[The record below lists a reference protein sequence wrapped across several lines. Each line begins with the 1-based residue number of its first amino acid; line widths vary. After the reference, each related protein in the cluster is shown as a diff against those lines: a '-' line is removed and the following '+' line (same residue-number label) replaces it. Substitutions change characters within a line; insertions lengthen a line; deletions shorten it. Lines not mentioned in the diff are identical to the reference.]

1 MANAR
6 PNVILIMC
14 DQMRWDAAGFA
25 GCSTVRTPHLDRL
38 AANGVCFE
46 NAYCASPV
54 CSPAR
59 ASWLSG
65 LYPHAHLQLR
75 NYGPGKTGK
84 FGCYLPHDC
93 ITIGDVLKAAG
104 YCCGMVG
111 PWHLGEDHRPQHGF
125 TDSWC
130 AYRYLGDYPDP
141 LFDYFEREGVPN
153 LYLPDAPGMTLYEN
167 TLEFGTID
175 DPRQQRTTWTVDR
188 GIEFIQQANGAPFF
202 LFASI
207 KDPHPRIL
215 IPPELLEHY
224 PEDRIRLSSSLR
236 DSLEGKPEFQT
247 RGKFRI
253 RPTVTDEQFRRLMA
267 YYYALVTHIDA
278 QIGRILK
285 TLEERY
291 LIDNTIVVFI
301 SDHGEL
307 LGDHGYVEKCL
318 MYEASVRVPY
328 LISWPEQL
336 PSGTRVTAP
345 LAGVDLMPTLIDL
358 VNEIP
363 PARIDGRSVAEAILN
378 GREPER
384 QPIFAEIASLDAIYH
399 GAQEPEQLAAHV
411 MVRDENWKYI
421 WNRFDIDELYDLT
434 ADPGEMKNVAS
445 DSVQRNRAASMREQI
460 VEMICHTGPGPY
472 EWCLLE
478 REKNE

>member
-1 MANAR
+1 
-6 PNVILIMC
+6 MC

-25 GCSTVRTPHLDRL
+25 GSPIVQTPHLDQL

-59 ASWLSG
+59 ASWLTG

-75 NYGPGKTGK
+75 NYGPGRKAQ
-84 FGCYLPHDC
+84 FGCYLPQDS
-93 ITIGDVLKAAG
+93 ITIGDVLKSAG
-104 YCCGMVG
+104 YRCGMVG
-111 PWHLGEDHRPQHGF
+111 PWHLGDDHNPQHGF
-125 TDSWC
+125 TDFWR
-130 AYRYLGDYPDP
+130 AYRYQGGYPDR
-141 LFDYFEREGVPN
+141 LFDYFEQEGVPN
-153 LYLPDAPGMTLYEN
+153 LYLSNAPGMTLYEN

-188 GIEFIQQANGAPFF
+188 SMEFIQGANDAPFF

-215 IPPELLEHY
+215 VPPELLEYY
-224 PEDRIRLSSSLR
+224 PEDQMPLSSSLR
-236 DSLEGKPEFQT
+236 DPLDGKPEFQR

-253 RPTVTDEQFRRLMA
+253 RPTVTDEQFRRIMA
-267 YYYALVTHIDA
+267 YYYALITHIDA
-278 QIGRILK
+278 EVGRILK
-285 TLEERY
+285 TLEERD
-291 LIDNTIVVFI
+291 LIDNTIVAFI

-318 MYEASVRVPY
+318 MYEASVRVPCV
-328 LISWPEQL
+328 ISWLGQVPI
-336 PSGTRVTAP
+336 GTRVAAP
-345 LAGVDLMPTLIDL
+345 LAGVDLMPTLL
-358 VNEIP
+358 HLANAIP
-363 PARIDGRSVAEAILN
+363 PTPIDGRSVADAILN
-378 GREPER
+378 GREPEP

-421 WNRFDIDELYDLT
+421 WNRFDIDELYDLD
-434 ADPGEMKNVAS
+434 ADPGEMNNVAD
-445 DSVQRNRAASMREQI
+445 DSKHRNRVSAMRNRI
-460 VEMICHTGPGPY
+460 VEMICRTGPGPY
-472 EWCLLE
+472 EWCL
-478 REKNE
+478 

>member
-1 MANAR
+1 MTNSR
-6 PNVILIMC
+6 PNIILIMC

-25 GCSTVRTPHLDRL
+25 GSPIVQTPHLDQL

-59 ASWLSG
+59 ASWLTG

-75 NYGPGKTGK
+75 NYGPGRKAQ
-84 FGCYLPHDC
+84 FGCYLPYDC
-93 ITIGDVLKAAG
+93 ITIGDVLKSAG
-104 YCCGMVG
+104 YRCGMVG
-111 PWHLGEDHRPQHGF
+111 PWHLGDDHNPQHGF
-125 TDSWC
+125 TDFWR
-130 AYRYLGDYPDP
+130 AYRYQGGYPDP
-141 LFDYFEREGVPN
+141 LFDYFEQEGVPN
-153 LYLPDAPGMTLYEN
+153 LYLSNAPGMTLYEN

-188 GIEFIQQANGAPFF
+188 SIEFIQGANDAPFF

-215 IPPELLEHY
+215 VPPELLEHY
-224 PEDRIRLSSSLR
+224 PEDQMPLSSSLR
-236 DSLEGKPEFQT
+236 DPLDGKPEFQR

-253 RPTVTDEQFRRLMA
+253 RPTVTDEQFRRIMA
-267 YYYALVTHIDA
+267 YYYALITHIDA
-278 QIGRILK
+278 EVGRILK
-285 TLEERY
+285 TLEERS
-291 LIDNTIVVFI
+291 LIDNTIIAFI

-318 MYEASVRVPY
+318 MYEASVRVPCV
-328 LISWPEQL
+328 ISWPQQL
-336 PSGTRVTAP
+336 PNGTRVAAP
-345 LAGVDLMPTLIDL
+345 LAGVDLMPTLLDL
-358 VNEIP
+358 ANERLP
-363 PARIDGRSVAEAILN
+363 TPIDGRSVAESILN

-421 WNRFDIDELYDLT
+421 WNRFDIDELYDLNT
-434 ADPGEMKNVAS
+434 DPDEMSNIAADSEYQNQVSA
-445 DSVQRNRAASMREQI
+445 MREQI

>member
-1 MANAR
+1 MTNSR
-6 PNVILIMC
+6 PNIILIMC

-25 GCSTVRTPHLDRL
+25 GSSTVRTPHLDQL

-59 ASWLSG
+59 ASWLTG

-75 NYGPGKTGK
+75 NYGPGRKGQ
-84 FGCYLPHDC
+84 FGCYLPQDS

-104 YCCGMVG
+104 YRCGMVG
-111 PWHLGEDHRPQHGF
+111 PWHLGDDHNPQHGF
-125 TDSWC
+125 TDFWR
-130 AYRYLGDYPDP
+130 AYRYQGCYPDR
-141 LFDYFEREGVPN
+141 LFDYFEQERIPN
-153 LYLPDAPGMTLYEN
+153 LYRSNAPGMTLYEN

-175 DPRQQRTTWTVDR
+175 DPRQQRTTWTIDR
-188 GIEFIQQANGAPFF
+188 SIEFIQEANGTPFF

-215 IPPELLEHY
+215 VPPELLEYY
-224 PEDRIRLSSSLR
+224 PEDQMPLSSSLR
-236 DSLEGKPEFQT
+236 DPLEGKPEFQT
-247 RGKFRI
+247 RGKFRV
-253 RPTVTDEQFRRLMA
+253 RPTVTDEQFRRVMA
-267 YYYALVTHIDA
+267 YYYALITHIDA
-278 QIGRILK
+278 EVGRILK
-285 TLEERY
+285 TLEERS
-291 LIDNTIVVFI
+291 LIDNTIIAFI

-318 MYEASVRVPY
+318 MYEASVRVPCV
-328 LISWPEQL
+328 ISWLGQV
-336 PSGTRVTAP
+336 PSGTRVAAP
-345 LAGVDLMPTLIDL
+345 LAGVDLMPTLLDL
-358 VNEIP
+358 ANEIP
-363 PARIDGRSVAEAILN
+363 PVPIDGRSVADAILN

-421 WNRFDIDELYDLT
+421 WNRFDIDELYDLN
-434 ADPGEMKNVAS
+434 ADPGEMNNVAD
-445 DSVQRNRAASMREQI
+445 DSKHRNRVSAMRNRI
-460 VEMICHTGPGPY
+460 VEMICRTGPGPY
-472 EWCLLE
+472 EWCL
-478 REKNE
+478 